1 MEPTKSDEVD
11 ADEREIR
18 KLGLI
23 ATAGLIRADR
33 EVAALAVLAPQLL
46 QTLESVRST
55 LMGLLENKASHTTE
69 GVTGYVHFMSI
80 EIDKALAEAKKA
92 GA

>member
-1 MEPTKSDEVD
+1 MKPKVTDEVD

-18 KLGLI
+18 KLGLV

-33 EVAALAVLAPQLL
+33 EVAALAILAPQLVE
-46 QTLESVRST
+46 TLERTRST

-69 GVTGYVHFMSI
+69 GVTGYVHFMRI